1 MKLKSLTGFI
11 LLGFIVVSQGQAMS
25 VDQAYRSIPHR
36 QTTFDKITSRVSG
49 QNKMFLKKMF
59 MITDDAMVARLE
71 HLSQLYY
78 FKGKGDAGKSA
89 YNRKINPLLRKL
101 KTLPTPTSLKNVHRL
116 VLEAIE
122 EQKQLLNQWAIAPMS
137 KKQEFKKMYTRHP
150 LVLSSHNKLIKAYE
164 TLMGQFPKE
173 SAMNKR
179 AFFDHLC
186 ALDFL

>member
-1 MKLKSLTGFI
+1 MKIKLSCGI
-11 LLGFIVVSQGQAMS
+11 VLLALVWVSQVNAMS

-36 QTTFDKITSRVSG
+36 QTTFDKSASKVSG

-59 MITDDAMVARLE
+59 VITDDAMVARLE

-89 YNRKINPLLRKL
+89 YTRKINGLLRKL
-101 KTLPTPTSLKNVHRL
+101 KTLPTPASLKGVHRL

-137 KKQEFKKMYTRHP
+137 KKQEFKKTYTRHP
-150 LVLSSHNKLIKAYE
+150 LVISSHNKLIKAYE
-164 TLMGQFPKE
+164 TLMGRFPTE
-173 SAMNKR
+173 TAMNKR